1 MKKSHSIASV
11 LVLFILLA
19 CQHET
24 PWPPISNTPIRS
36 YDCSDDTIYFQNEI
50 LPILVSNCAMSG
62 CHDQTSHRDGIVLTD
77 YVSIMNSD
85 IIKRRDADDSE
96 LFEVLTETGDD
107 LMPPPP
113 NSPLSSEN
121 IESIRKWINQGA
133 INKQCMECDT
143 NQFTFSQGIF
153 PILEQNCLGCHGPGS
168 TDGDFSNYQNIFDN
182 VSLIWSRIDAN
193 EMPPQPAGLGLPECE
208 KTIIQKWMAVG
219 SPNN

>member
-1 MKKSHSIASV
+1 MKKSHLIASV
-11 LVLFILLA
+11 LVVLILLA

-36 YDCSDDTIYFQNEI
+36 YDCSEDTVYFQNEI

-143 NQFTFSQGIF
+143 TLFTFSQGIF
-153 PILEQNCLGCHGPGS
+153 PILEQNCLGCHGAGS

-193 EMPPQPAGLGLPECE
+193 EMPPQPEGLGLPQCE